1 MFSQVWQDTFKGNL
15 LMYLH
20 FHLHRYIWDENLQR
34 LMIVHFFGMLWGQ
47 AFVLAV
53 GNLAVAGA
61 AAGRLVGV
69 GVGVKVG
76 VRAYTHT
83 YTYTYT
89 YTYTCNCRVKRE
101 IQ

>member
-1 MFSQVWQDTFKGNL
+1 
-15 LMYLH
+15 MYLH
-20 FHLHRYIWDENLQR
+20 FHLRRYIWDENLQR

-61 AAGRLVGV
+61 AAGLRVS
-69 GVGVKVG
+69 VG
-76 VRAYTHT
+76 VRANVGVRACTPT

-89 YTYTCNCRVKRE
+89 YTRTRNCRVKPE
-101 IQ
+101 IE